1 MFDQMMLHYP
11 QRPMENRWKPSVE
24 IAPNCPR
31 CASSNTKFCYY
42 NNYSLSQPRYFCK
55 GCRRYWTK
63 GGSLRNVPVGG
74 GCRKNR
80 RSRSARSP
88 QTGSGSLGYV
98 NNHSFSGDSVNES
111 TERANID
118 LADVFAKFLN
128 QNSDQQNQEVVGDN
142 SSSGNGDS
150 SSGNEAPLCDFN
162 EEFELRN
169 MVIPSF
175 SSEDNHIDEFITQNT
190 NLIELQD
197 MLNEELPQDIYWSDD
212 NTTLPGLTWQ
222 HDFEP
227 FICNNNDFN
236 ISTDV
241 VTEDWSSTSLDL
253 PSVGKFFQSF

>member
-1 MFDQMMLHYP
+1 MFDQMMIHYP

-63 GGSLRNVPVGG
+63 GGSVRNVPVGG

-88 QTGSGSLGYV
+88 QTGSGGLGYI
-98 NNHSFSGDSVNES
+98 NNPSFSGDSVNES
-111 TERANID
+111 HERANID
-118 LADVFAKFLN
+118 LADLFAKFLN
-128 QNSDQQNQEVVGDN
+128 QNSDQHNHEVAGDD

-150 SSGNEAPLCDFN
+150 SNGNGMPLCDKG
-162 EEFELRN
+162 EEFELQN

-175 SSEDNHIDEFITQNT
+175 TSEDGHIDEFIAQNT

-197 MLNEELPQDIYWSDD
+197 MLNEELPQDVYWSDD
-212 NTTLPGLTWQ
+212 TTTLPGIAWQ

-227 FICNNNDFN
+227 FVCNNDDFN

-241 VTEDWSSTSLDL
+241 GTEDWSSDL
-253 PSVGKFFQSF
+253 PPVGKFFQSF